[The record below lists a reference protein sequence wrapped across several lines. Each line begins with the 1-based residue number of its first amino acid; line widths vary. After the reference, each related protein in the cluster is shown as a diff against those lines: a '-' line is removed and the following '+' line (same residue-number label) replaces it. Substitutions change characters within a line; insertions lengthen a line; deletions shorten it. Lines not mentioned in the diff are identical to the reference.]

1 MFNWFKSFDKKYPY
15 VIVVLLILI
24 GSTLLYLRLADY
36 IKRPTVIGVFIIG
49 EGFYLLYKRFI
60 KKDNKNNKENQISDE
75 AAEAM
80 ASKIKFEA
88 EQHRKNRDSHN
99 YIRMASDEE
108 EWTKPPYSC
117 GFLFV
122 KMMMGRFENR

>member
-1 MFNWFKSFDKKYPY
+1 MFNWFKSFDKKHPY

-36 IKRPTVIGVFIIG
+36 IKRPTVIGVFIVG

-108 EWTKPPYSC
+108 E
-117 GFLFV
+117 
-122 KMMMGRFENR
+122 